1 MYVGDI
7 DVFVVINLFE
17 FEKLQF
23 EYNQNKNKC
32 AVYWISRRVDSCTF
46 HERVI
51 VYLRQTRSFP
61 IKPPQETKTEFPDTD
76 RPGIR

>member
-1 MYVGDI
+1 MHVGDI

-23 EYNQNKNKC
+23 EYNKNKC

-61 IKPPQETKTEFPDTD
+61 TKPPQETKTEFPDTD
-76 RPGIR
+76 RRGIR